1 MTDLTVNIKK
11 TINAPIDKVFD
22 AWLDPAMLTQF
33 ILPSPGMPQPDVEND
48 PQQGGRFSIIMH
60 VGENDI
66 PHTGTYLIV
75 DRPNHLEFSWESPYS
90 TDDSR
95 VLLDFNAIHAGS
107 TEVVLTHV
115 KFISEEARSD
125 HEGGWSN
132 ILDKLAEV
140 A

>member
-11 TINAPIDKVFD
+11 TINAPIEKVFD
-22 AWLDPAMLTQF
+22 AWLDPAMLSRF
-33 ILPSPGMPQPDVEND
+33 ILPSPGMPQPHVEND

-66 PHTGTYLIV
+66 PHTGTYLNV

-95 VLLDFNAIHAGS
+95 VLLDFKANDVGS
-107 TEVVLTHV
+107 TEVELTHV

-125 HEGGWSN
+125 HEGGWAN

>member
-1 MTDLTVNIKK
+1 MTNLTVNITK
-11 TINAPIDKVFD
+11 TINAPIERVFD
-22 AWLDPAMLTQF
+22 AWLDPAMLSRF

-66 PHTGTYLIV
+66 PHTGTYLNV
-75 DRPNHLEFSWESPYS
+75 DRPNCLEFSWESPYS

-95 VLLDFNAIHAGS
+95 VLLDFKAIDVGS
-107 TEVVLTHV
+107 TEIELTHV

-125 HEGGWSN
+125 HEGGWGN

>member
-95 VLLDFNAIHAGS
+95 VLLDFNAIDAGS